1 MAIRSLLIGISLI
14 AALVL
19 IVLSI
24 LLVNPTRPMHESTGL
39 MPAPTA
45 SPQQ

>member
-14 AALVL
+14 VALVL

-24 LLVNPTRPMHESTGL
+24 LLVNPTRPMHESQSL
-39 MPAPTA
+39 LPNPTT